1 MVEKVF
7 KDRKE
12 DLKMKIENIKPKGY
26 VMKGVYTPAKKIDL
40 GDSYLIFV
48 SGVKAPAGEVNE
60 VVTEDIAEQTRLV
73 FEEINDILK
82 QAGAT
87 LDNVVKAVIYL
98 KDIEDFKIVSPIRAE
113 YFKNSMPVSTMV
125 EVGGFVR
132 KGSKIEIEVTAIL
145 EK

>member
-1 MVEKVF
+1 
-7 KDRKE
+7 
-12 DLKMKIENIKPKGY
+12 MKIENIKPEGY
-26 VMKGVYTPAKKIDL
+26 VMKGVYTTAKKMDL

-48 SGVKAPAGEVNE
+48 SGVQAPAGEVNE
-60 VVTEDIAEQTRLV
+60 VTTEDVAEQTRLV

-98 KDIEDFKIVSPIRAE
+98 KDINDFKVVSPIRAE
-113 YFKNSMPVSTMV
+113 YFKSSMPVSTMV

-132 KGSKIEIEVTAIL
+132 QGSKIEIEVTAIL
-145 EK
+145 VQ

>member
-1 MVEKVF
+1 
-7 KDRKE
+7 
-12 DLKMKIENIKPKGY
+12 MKIENIKPDGY

-48 SGVKAPAGEVNE
+48 SGVQAPKGEFNE
-60 VVTEDIAEQTRLV
+60 VATEDVAEQTKLI

-82 QAGAT
+82 QAEAS
-87 LDNVVKAVIYL
+87 LDDVVKAVIYL
-98 KDIEDFKIVSPIRAE
+98 KDINDFEVVSPIRAE

-132 KGSKIEIEVTAIL
+132 KGSKIEIEVTAIIN
-145 EK
+145 K

>member
-1 MVEKVF
+1 
-7 KDRKE
+7 
-12 DLKMKIENIKPKGY
+12 MKIENIKPDGY

-48 SGVKAPAGEVNE
+48 SGVQAPKGEFNE
-60 VVTEDIAEQTRLV
+60 VATEDVAEQTKLI

-82 QAGAT
+82 QAGAS
-87 LDNVVKAVIYL
+87 LDDVVKAAIYL
-98 KDIEDFKIVSPIRAE
+98 KDINDFEVVSPIRAE

-132 KGSKIEIEVTAIL
+132 KGSKIEIEVTAIIN
-145 EK
+145 K